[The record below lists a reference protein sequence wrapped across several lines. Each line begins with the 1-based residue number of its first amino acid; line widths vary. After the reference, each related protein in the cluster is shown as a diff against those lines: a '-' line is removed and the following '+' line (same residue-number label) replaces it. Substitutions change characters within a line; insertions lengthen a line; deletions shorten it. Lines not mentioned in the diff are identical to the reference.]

1 MFTVLALIFAILGF
15 ACFVIILIDAF
26 NDEIWKGLVGL
37 FCGLYLLYYALFEFD
52 HEKKWPIVAGWLLCG
67 TIGGVLYRLG

>member
-1 MFTVLALIFAILGF
+1 MFTILGLIFLLLGIV
-15 ACFVIILIDAF
+15 CGIVILIDAF
-26 NDEIWKGLVGL
+26 NDELWKGLVGL

-52 HEKKWPIVAGWLLCG
+52 HEKKWLIIAGWLLGG